1 VPAERPAACLNCG
14 SAAVREFCPEC
25 GQRNVELRAPWWTLA
40 REALEDTFSFDS
52 RLGRT
57 VGPFLARPGHL
68 TAEWCAGR
76 RTRYSSPLRL
86 YLLASAAFFLVAALV
101 PERGGVELRVGD
113 VDVMGGGAEGGAG
126 IGEPDREQA
135 HRGLR
140 ELGAA
145 GRVLDRRLAEL
156 ERQGLPEAGRRVA
169 AAYRDWVPRVTFF
182 LVPVLALLLELLWRR
197 RWLTEHLVF
206 SLHAHAAAFVL
217 FAAAAVAGP
226 RASGLAAAAL
236 LAWVAV
242 AVRRVY
248 RDPWGRVALK
258 LPVLALLYGVALGL
272 GVAAVAVAAFLMA

>member
-1 VPAERPAACLNCG
+1 MPAERPAACLNCG

-101 PERGGVELRVGD
+101 PERGGVALRVGD
-113 VDVMGGGAEGGAG
+113 LEVTAGGVEGGAG
-126 IGEPDREQA
+126 EANREEV

-140 ELGAA
+140 EMGAA
-145 GRVLDRRLAEL
+145 GRVLDRRLAEM

-197 RWLTEHLVF
+197 RWLTEHLVL
-206 SLHAHAAAFVL
+206 SLHAHAVAFVL
-217 FAAAAVAGP
+217 FAAAAVAGR
-226 RASGLAAAAL
+226 RATGLAAAAL
-236 LAWVAV
+236 LAWVAL

-248 RDPWGRVALK
+248 GDPWGRVALK

-272 GVAAVAVAAFLMA
+272 GLAAVAVAAFLTA

>member
-101 PERGGVELRVGD
+101 PERGGVALRVGD
-113 VDVMGGGAEGGAG
+113 LEVTAGGVEGGAG
-126 IGEPDREQA
+126 EANREEV

-140 ELGAA
+140 EMGAA
-145 GRVLDRRLAEL
+145 GRVLDRRLAEM

-197 RWLTEHLVF
+197 RWLTEHLVL
-206 SLHAHAAAFVL
+206 SLHAHAVAFVL
-217 FAAAAVAGP
+217 FAAAAVAGR
-226 RASGLAAAAL
+226 RATGLAAAAL
-236 LAWVAV
+236 LAWVAL

-248 RDPWGRVALK
+248 GDPWGRVALK

-272 GVAAVAVAAFLMA
+272 GLAAVAVAAFLTA

>member
-101 PERGGVELRVGD
+101 PERGGVALRVGD
-113 VDVMGGGAEGGAG
+113 LEVTAGGVEGGAG
-126 IGEPDREQA
+126 EANREEV

-140 ELGAA
+140 ERGAA
-145 GRVLDRRLAEL
+145 GRVLDRRLAEM

-197 RWLTEHLVF
+197 RWLTEHLVL
-206 SLHAHAAAFVL
+206 SLHAHAVAFVL
-217 FAAAAVAGP
+217 FAAAAVAGR
-226 RASGLAAAAL
+226 RATGLAAAAL
-236 LAWVAV
+236 LAWVAL

-248 RDPWGRVALK
+248 GDPWGRVALK

-272 GVAAVAVAAFLMA
+272 GLAAVAVAAFLTA

>member
-101 PERGGVELRVGD
+101 PERGGVALRVGD
-113 VDVMGGGAEGGAG
+113 LELTAGGVEGGAG
-126 IGEPDREQA
+126 EANREEV

-140 ELGAA
+140 EMGAA
-145 GRVLDRRLAEL
+145 GRVLDRRLAEM

-197 RWLTEHLVF
+197 RWLTEHLVL
-206 SLHAHAAAFVL
+206 SLHAHAVAFVL
-217 FAAAAVAGP
+217 FAAAAVAGR
-226 RASGLAAAAL
+226 RATGLAAAAL
-236 LAWVAV
+236 LAWVAL

-248 RDPWGRVALK
+248 GDPWGRVALK

-272 GVAAVAVAAFLMA
+272 GLAAVAVAAFLTA

>member
-101 PERGGVELRVGD
+101 PERGGVALRVGD
-113 VDVMGGGAEGGAG
+113 LEVTAGGVEGGAG
-126 IGEPDREQA
+126 EANREEV

-140 ELGAA
+140 EMGAA
-145 GRVLDRRLAEL
+145 GRVLDRRLAEM

-197 RWLTEHLVF
+197 RWLTEHLVL
-206 SLHAHAAAFVL
+206 SLHAHAVAFVL
-217 FAAAAVAGP
+217 FAAAAVAGR
-226 RASGLAAAAL
+226 RATGLAAAAL
-236 LAWVAV
+236 LAWLAL

-248 RDPWGRVALK
+248 GDPWGRVALK

-272 GVAAVAVAAFLMA
+272 GLAAVAVAAFLTA